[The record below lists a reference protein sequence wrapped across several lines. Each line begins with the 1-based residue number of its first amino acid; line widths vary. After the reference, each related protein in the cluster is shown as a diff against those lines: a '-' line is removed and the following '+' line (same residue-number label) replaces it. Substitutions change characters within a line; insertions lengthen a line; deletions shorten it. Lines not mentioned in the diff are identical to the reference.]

1 MDKQSWTAQLMIQTI
16 GFHKAEES
24 LTLQTLYSPL
34 DALKV
39 GLVDK
44 VVHSDLVLE
53 TSYGVASQ
61 YTKIPPQA
69 RFGSKMLA

>member
-1 MDKQSWTAQLMIQTI
+1 M
-16 GFHKAEES
+16 
-24 LTLQTLYSPL
+24 LYSPL

-53 TSYGVASQ
+53 TSVGVAGE
-61 YTKIPPQA
+61 IPVLDKTN
-69 RFGSKMLA
+69 FSHI